1 MMSQQ
6 PCFCGGGDSYSLCVA
21 HFPEQL
27 MRSRYSAYHE
37 QEVDYLIMTTHPS
50 KRHLQDRYEL
60 AESVKQTEWL
70 GLKIIKSKPVAE
82 AETVGHVEFVAFF
95 RKTNVEQ
102 LHEVSEFVKEN
113 NRWYWRNN
121 RCPTSWLRIIRIKTD
136 GCS

>member
-21 HFPEQL
+21 HSPEQL

-70 GLKIIKSKPVAE
+70 GLKIIKKQ
-82 AETVGHVEFVAFF
+82 TGCGG
-95 RKTNVEQ
+95 
-102 LHEVSEFVKEN
+102 
-113 NRWYWRNN
+113 RNGRPRRV
-121 RCPTSWLRIIRIKTD
+121 RCLLPQNERGAIA
-136 GCS
+136 